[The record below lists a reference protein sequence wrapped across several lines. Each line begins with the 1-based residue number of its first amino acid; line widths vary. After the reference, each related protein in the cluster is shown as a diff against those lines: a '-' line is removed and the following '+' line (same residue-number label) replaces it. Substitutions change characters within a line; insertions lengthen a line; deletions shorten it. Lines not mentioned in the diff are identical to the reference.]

1 MSAAAGFVPFFSV
14 AVEHG
19 YFADGH
25 CPVLEWQ
32 PTPATAR
39 LLERA
44 GCRTAR
50 SRGGLAVYADEA
62 RLPALRAFL
71 RDERDPFCLTYRLL
85 SHDSQFES
93 YTRGIPSASDRV
105 LFLTSAAAVAADT
118 GDDAGLWRLHPDAEV
133 GAAQYLPHSDERVA
147 AVLAPVERLMR
158 PAPVVQLAFGPGDA
172 PGLEPVDARQQ
183 QGKRFCIRFAARA
196 TLWKYFLFGPWSAS
210 GVEVVDLARQVAFG
224 APGPESLPDGRAA
237 VTVRST
243 GPIVLQQRPTQRFQL
258 RSREEGQDAAVLIDR
273 LPFASPGSLG
283 GSEGGVPVSE
293 IYV

>member
-1 MSAAAGFVPFFSV
+1 MSAVAGFLPFFSV
-14 AVEHG
+14 ATEHG

-32 PTPATAR
+32 PAPATAR

-62 RLPALRAFL
+62 RLPVLRSFL
-71 RDERDPFCLTYRLL
+71 RDERDPFRLTYRLL
-85 SHDSQFES
+85 SHDNQFES
-93 YTRGIPSASDRV
+93 YTGGAPSEPDRV
-105 LFLTSAAAVAADT
+105 LFLTSAAAVADEAGDDT
-118 GDDAGLWRLHPDAEV
+118 GTWRLHPDPEV
-133 GAAQYLPHSDERVA
+133 GAAQYLPRTDERIA
-147 AVLAPVERLMR
+147 AVLAPHERLMR
-158 PAPVVQLAFGPGDA
+158 PAPVVQLAFGPADA
-172 PGLEPVDARQQ
+172 PGQQPAPAQQ
-183 QGKRFCIRFAARA
+183 QGKRFRIRFAARA

-210 GVEVVDLARQVAFG
+210 AVEVVDLARQVAFG